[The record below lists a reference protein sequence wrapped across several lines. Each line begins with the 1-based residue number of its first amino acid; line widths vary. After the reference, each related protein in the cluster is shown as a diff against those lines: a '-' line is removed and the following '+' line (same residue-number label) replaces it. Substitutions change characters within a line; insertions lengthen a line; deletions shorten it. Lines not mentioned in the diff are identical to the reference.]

1 MEPEEDKNI
10 GELIL
15 DNSTYGVLNTTRDYG
30 EYMVSGGGVS
40 YNPYGDGHVD
50 IPNGRGEM
58 FFPEL
63 LFKIIKKNLP
73 GISSIEID
81 SYRNNSRFNP
91 MDFEPVPNYVVK
103 LNVKFHWDA
112 KDVSTP
118 EKLTESI
125 NTAFSM
131 MHTDIDFI
139 KFQVKRI
146 VVEKRNYESEFFS
159 MFMKKK

>member
-1 MEPEEDKNI
+1 
-10 GELIL
+10 
-15 DNSTYGVLNTTRDYG
+15 
-30 EYMVSGGGVS
+30 
-40 YNPYGDGHVD
+40 
-50 IPNGRGEM
+50 M

-146 VVEKRNYESEFFS
+146 VVEKRDYESEFFG

>member
-1 MEPEEDKNI
+1 MEPEEDNNNI
-10 GELIL
+10 GQLIM

-30 EYMVSGGGVS
+30 DYMVSGGGVS
-40 YNPYGDGHVD
+40 YNPYGDGQD
-50 IPNGRGEM
+50 IPNGKGEM

-81 SYRNNSRFNP
+81 SYRNNLRFNAI
-91 MDFEPVPNYVVK
+91 DFDPIPSYVVK

-118 EKLTESI
+118 EKLNESI

-131 MHTDIDFI
+131 MHTDADFI
-139 KFQVKRI
+139 RFQVKRI
-146 VVEKRNYESEFFS
+146 VIEKRNYESEFFS
-159 MFMKKK
+159 MFMKK